1 MEYDVEELKKA
12 LIEKC
17 ENEGILYAMVAIDR
31 HTKEVILPETLQ
43 GALEHPGYYV
53 CTCRRVGD
61 KFIVDEVT

>member
-17 ENEGILYAMVAIDR
+17 ASEGILYAMVAIDR

-43 GALEHPGYYV
+43 GVLKHPGYYV

-61 KFIVDEVT
+61 KFIVEEVT